1 MTASHTLTAASLSA
15 LLLLPFS
22 IQAELVD
29 GSWLVRPGD
38 SVYKIARQMFPGDS
52 KQQARFRSELVNANP
67 DVFQGNA
74 SSMSVGSRLSLPAYA
89 VPKTQLETPAAR
101 PQPPARQPSP
111 APAPT
116 VEPARQATADPED
129 IIGKVIIN
137 LGELQAV
144 NRGSRRPLERNSNIL
159 KGDVIITADD
169 THSQIR
175 LKDGALFSLRPN
187 TQMRIAQYE
196 YNGRQ
201 DGSERSLIELIK
213 GGFRTIT
220 GAIGHRNKQNY
231 RVQTS
236 VATIGIRGT
245 HYGLMLCQAGSCQ
258 NNNGMEDGLY
268 GGVLDGSVM
277 IENQSGI
284 HRFNNDQFFRVADV
298 NLPPVEVLVPPPVLG
313 AEAGPQQRPLKHQR
327 QQADAL
333 QAPAEQGQAGE
344 QRPPLLARAGQMNL
358 PQGPRPM
365 RMAPIIDPLPPLLNT
380 RSEPLPRDFQQLDVI
395 QTAIYD
401 APFGASMNIAFMEAP
416 GGSSTNPFIGAPV
429 IVGPNGGIKLATL
442 NGIGNQPIAGYET
455 SFDIEL
461 NQIVRHQFAIG
472 DPASGVFALPSNIGG
487 DPNLGV
493 NWGRWQG
500 QARIDTVA
508 DGQVIPIVHTGDV
521 HFIYSPNVT
530 SLTRLANLGGLGA
543 NVIYNNVVGGTAP
556 TDHLGNVG
564 AMPPDASISI
574 AINANFLTQTVDNY
588 DLSVSVGGLNYSN
601 MINDF
606 NGDDI
611 ADRIAF
617 NQLNQSFRLS
627 QEFTGTCG
635 GGKCTGEASVVF
647 VGPAAEGAITSYSV
661 GEPDGSAGISGTA
674 LILR

>member
-1 MTASHTLTAASLSA
+1 MTASHTLTACSLAA
-15 LLLLPFS
+15 LLLLSFS
-22 IQAELVD
+22 TRAELVD
-29 GSWLVRPGD
+29 GRWLVRPGD
-38 SVYKIARQMFPGDS
+38 SVYKIARQMFPHDS
-52 KQQARFRSELVNANP
+52 KKQARFRRDLVDANP

-74 SSMSVGSRLSLPAYA
+74 NSLSVGDRLSLPAYA
-89 VPKTQLETPAAR
+89 VPKTPAAR
-101 PQPPARQPSP
+101 PQPPARPP
-111 APAPT
+111 APEPPAA
-116 VEPARQATADPED
+116 PARQATTDPEN
-129 IIGKVIIN
+129 IIGKVVIN

-144 NRGSRRPLERNSNIL
+144 NRGSRRQLERNSSIL
-159 KGDVIITADD
+159 KGDVIITADN

-196 YNGRQ
+196 YNGQQ

-231 RVQTS
+231 KVQTS

-258 NNNGMEDGLY
+258 NDNGMEDGLY
-268 GGVLDGSVM
+268 GGVLDGSVV
-277 IENQSGI
+277 IENQSGM
-284 HRFNNDQFFRVADV
+284 HQFNNDQFFRVADI
-298 NLPPVEVLVPPPVLG
+298 NLPPVEVLMPPPVLG
-313 AEAGPQQRPLKHQR
+313 AEAGSHQRPLKRMR
-327 QQADAL
+327 QPADARPVESE
-333 QAPAEQGQAGE
+333 QPADQQL
-344 QRPPLLARAGQMNL
+344 PSLLTRAGQMDL
-358 PQGPRPM
+358 PRGPRPI
-365 RMAPIIDPLPPLLNT
+365 RIAPIIDPLPPLLNT
-380 RSEPLPRDFQQLDVI
+380 RSEPLPLDFQQLDVI

-416 GGSSTNPFIGAPV
+416 GGSSTNPYIGAPI
-429 IVGPNGGIKLATL
+429 IVGPNAAIKLATL

-521 HFIYSPNVT
+521 HFIYSPNTT
-530 SLTRLANLGGLGA
+530 SLTRLAQLSGLGGNISYTNL
-543 NVIYNNVVGGTAP
+543 VGGTLP
-556 TDHLGNVG
+556 TNQNGITGTLTS
-564 AMPPDASISI
+564 MSISADFSLASQSI
-574 AINANFLTQTVDNY
+574 TGYNLLVTAGGQT
-588 DLSVSVGGLNYSN
+588 YS
-601 MINDF
+601 
-606 NGDDI
+606 
-611 ADRIAF
+611 AF
-617 NQLNQSFRLS
+617 NLNPTIPFNELNRSFQLSG
-627 QEFTGTCG
+627 TGCAVAA
-635 GGKCTGEASVVF
+635 CSGEASAQF
-647 VGPAAEGAITSYSV
+647 VGFNAEGIISSYSV
-661 GEPDGSAGISGTA
+661 GEADGSAGISGTA
-674 LILR
+674 LIRR